1 MGSIRNPLEIDGV
14 LVVASPTAEGSLTL
28 KLTGAPF
35 FHGLNLVI
43 YSPVWN

>member
-1 MGSIRNPLEIDGV
+1 MGSIRNPLEIDGA
-14 LVVASPTAEGSLTL
+14 VASPTTEGLLKL

-43 YSPVWN
+43 YSPMRNG